1 MLWTV
6 WLNPEIIDATQT
18 ENLPSLSQSYKG
30 MDIES
35 LKYFTSKKSVNTFFF
50 GKEMKMLG

>member
-18 ENLPSLSQSYKG
+18 ENLPSVSHKG